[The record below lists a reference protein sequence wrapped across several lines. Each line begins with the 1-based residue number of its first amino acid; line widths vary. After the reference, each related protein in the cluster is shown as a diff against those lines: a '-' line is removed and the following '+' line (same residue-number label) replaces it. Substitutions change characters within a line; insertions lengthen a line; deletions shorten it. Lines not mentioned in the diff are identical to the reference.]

1 MGARKSGDPH
11 CPHDVCELEY
21 PPRRLALRLVRRTG
35 TALSPGR
42 CEVLLRGMPEA
53 GSAPAA
59 EGKAMTGA
67 DLKEAREEM
76 GWSQRQLARRADIDR
91 TTVQYWEA
99 KPEIDPRSWAMGRMA
114 EAFGWRDFADYY
126 ARARRGVLDRN
137 TENDVINRFFTG
149 STRAT
154 LLRISNRRVICGAK
168 TRKGTPCKAK
178 SEPGKKRCRL
188 HGGLSTGPKTEEG
201 RRRIAA
207 AQRQRWRERHIS

>member
-1 MGARKSGDPH
+1 
-11 CPHDVCELEY
+11 
-21 PPRRLALRLVRRTG
+21 
-35 TALSPGR
+35 
-42 CEVLLRGMPEA
+42 
-53 GSAPAA
+53 
-59 EGKAMTGA
+59 MTGA
-67 DLKEAREEM
+67 DLKEAREQM

-114 EAFGWRDFADYY
+114 EAFGRRDFSDYY
-126 ARARRGVLDRN
+126 ARARHGVLDRN

-201 RRRIAA
+201 RRRIAE
-207 AQRQRWRERHIS
+207 AQRKRWS